1 MRLAGRLLCKA
12 IAGILLVCVERCEC
26 MCVWYG
32 VCLWC
37 VCVGDGLAVCLCGVV
52 MCSVCVGGGLVC
64 VCV

>member
-1 MRLAGRLLCKA
+1 MY
-12 IAGILLVCVERCEC
+12 VCVVW
-26 MCVWYG
+26 CVS
-32 VCLWC
+32 VVC